1 MDLSEIAK
9 KLGLWETKHIIRK
22 AAELRRLCD
31 VQFDSSVIGVG
42 EVCKAIICLEIA
54 ATSFQVIFD
63 RQAAIRLSGMSEKA
77 YNRSFNSLQNTL
89 VSRRSWILENW
100 GFNLVVLGSF
110 LSSKKVYHCIRTGL
124 LHHCLLQGEQ
134 MLTSLDLCSPQ
145 LHSTCVRKNIS
156 SK

>member
-89 VSRRSWILENW
+89 GVKTKLDIRE
-100 GFNLVVLGSF
+100 LGIQF
-110 LSSKKVYHCIRTGL
+110 GCIRLIPFVKKGIRTGL

-134 MLTSLDLCSPQ
+134 MPTSLDLCSPQ
-145 LHSTCVRKNIS
+145 LHSTCVRKNTS